1 MSRIP
6 SETLEKISSKVEA
19 ADIIGRYVQLKT
31 RGRKAIGLCPF
42 HNERTPSFSV
52 DLERGLWYC
61 FGCSEGGSVYNFLMR
76 IEGLNFPQ
84 AVKKL
89 ADEVGVPLELND
101 ADDPEARH
109 RDHLRE
115 LLERTAQYYSELLFR
130 SPLGQP
136 ARDYL
141 TGRGLTLET
150 AEKFRLGWAPA
161 SGDALARKLEG
172 AGYRVDDG
180 VQAGVVRQR
189 GKRDLLRGRLVF
201 PITTA
206 AGKVVAFGG
215 RIIEA
220 NPDKKVPKYLNTPE
234 TPVYSKR
241 EHLYGLSFHR
251 GEISRAKEALVMEG
265 YLDVIAVSQA
275 GYKLSVA
282 SLGTALTL
290 EQCRLLSRYAR
301 RVHLF
306 YDADRAGRSATEKA
320 IDLFEQAG
328 LLVNVSQ
335 LEQGE
340 DPDSIIQQK
349 GSEAF
354 GKLKDNTVGVVD
366 YLMTRKSEEFDLT
379 TRAGKDEF
387 SESVLPAIAKI
398 RDEKARND
406 YCRQIASKL
415 FINENV
421 ISDLVEKYRRGQ
433 KPKRLTQGV
442 TPRPKA
448 QTSLAFGEAPPE
460 VDEEQYSDPREGVAG
475 KDVTERRK
483 PARPAVRSR
492 SRSSLHAEERLLSLM
507 LRRPEWN
514 TLVFESLK
522 PEDLSRQ
529 ELSPFLEVLLQ
540 FRSIER
546 PLTWT
551 DLELDDQS
559 DEATWARLMAAE
571 VPEST
576 QADMERLISD
586 IKRNGLEPRY
596 EMIRQQVLEGMKT
609 GSIGPDSELYR
620 EYRDLQKRLKGT
632 RNE

>member
-6 SETLEKISSKVEA
+6 SETLDQISGKVDA
-19 ADIIGRYVQLKT
+19 AEVIGRYVQLKT

-42 HNERTPSFSV
+42 HGERTPSFSV

-89 ADEVGVPLELND
+89 ADEVGVSLELSD
-101 ADDPEARH
+101 TDDPEAKH
-109 RDHLRE
+109 RDRLRE
-115 LLERTAQYYSELLFR
+115 LLERTAQYYNELLLR
-130 SPLGQP
+130 SPLGAG

-141 TGRGLTLET
+141 EARGLSIET
-150 AEKFRLGWAPA
+150 AEKFRLGWAPP
-161 SGDALARKLEG
+161 SGDALAKKLLG
-172 AGYRVDDG
+172 AGYKMEEG
-180 VQAGVVRQR
+180 VEAGVVRER
-189 GKRDLLRGRLVF
+189 SGRDLLRGRLVF
-201 PITTA
+201 PITNA
-206 AGKVVAFGG
+206 PGKVVAFGG
-215 RIIEA
+215 RIIEESS
-220 NPDKKVPKYLNTPE
+220 DKRVPKYLNTPE
-234 TPVYSKR
+234 TAVYSKR

-275 GYKLSVA
+275 GFPLSVA
-282 SLGTALTL
+282 SLGTALTA

-340 DPDSIIQQK
+340 DPDSIIKSQ
-349 GSEAF
+349 GADAF
-354 GKLKDNTVGVVD
+354 GRLKDGTVGVVD
-366 YLMTRKSEEFDLT
+366 YLIEQKSREFDLSS
-379 TRAGKDEF
+379 RGGKDEF
-387 SESVLPAIAKI
+387 SESVLPAVAKI
-398 RDEKARND
+398 RDGKARDD
-406 YCRQIASKL
+406 YVRKIAGML
-415 FINENV
+415 FIKEEV
-421 ISDLVEKYRRGQ
+421 VSDLVHKYQRGQRPQRVSAPRTGGEFDYGEPPPEDSEEHYEDPRMTARKPRRG
-433 KPKRLTQGV
+433 
-442 TPRPKA
+442 
-448 QTSLAFGEAPPE
+448 
-460 VDEEQYSDPREGVAG
+460 
-475 KDVTERRK
+475 
-483 PARPAVRSR
+483 R

-507 LRRPEWN
+507 LKKPDWN
-514 TLVFESLK
+514 EIVFQSLK
-522 PEDLSRQ
+522 PEDLSRP
-529 ELSPFLEVLLQ
+529 ELRPFLEVLLQ
-540 FRSIER
+540 FRSNGK

-551 DLELDDQS
+551 DLNLDGQS

-571 VPEST
+571 VPESS

-596 EMIRQQVLEGMKT
+596 EMIRQQVLEGMSS
-609 GSIGPDSELYR
+609 GSVGPDSELYK
-620 EYRDLQKRLKGT
+620 EYLYLQKRLKGR

>member
-1 MSRIP
+1 VSRIP
-6 SETLEKISSKVEA
+6 SETLDKISSKVEA
-19 ADIIGRYVQLKT
+19 VDVIGRYVQLKT
-31 RGRKAIGLCPF
+31 RGRKATGLCPF

-76 IEGLNFPQ
+76 IEGLSFPQ

-89 ADEVGVPLELND
+89 ADEVGVPLELTD
-101 ADDPEARH
+101 TDDPEARH
-109 RDHLRE
+109 RDQLRE
-115 LLERTAQYYSELLFR
+115 LLERTAQYYSELLLR
-130 SPLGQP
+130 SPLGQR

-141 TGRGLTLET
+141 TNRGLTLET
-150 AEKFRLGWAPA
+150 AEKFRLGWAPE
-161 SGDALARKLEG
+161 SGDALAKKLEG
-172 AGYRVDDG
+172 AGYGIDDG
-180 VQAGVVRQR
+180 VEAGVVRQR
-189 GKRDLLRGRLVF
+189 GKRDLMRGRLIF

-215 RIIEA
+215 RIIEDS
-220 NPDKKVPKYLNTPE
+220 PDKKVPKYLNTPE
-234 TPVYSKR
+234 TSVYSKR

-251 GEISRAKEALVMEG
+251 GEISRSKEALVMEG

-290 EQCRLLSRYAR
+290 EQCKLLSRYAR

-328 LLVNVSQ
+328 LLVSVSQ

-340 DPDSIIQQK
+340 DPDSIIKDK
-349 GSEAF
+349 GPEAF
-354 GKLKDNTVGVVD
+354 GKLKGNTVGVVD

-387 SESVLPAIAKI
+387 SESVLPAIAKV

-406 YCRQIASKL
+406 YCRKIAAKL
-415 FINENV
+415 FIKENV

-433 KPKRLTQGV
+433 RPKRV
-442 TPRPKA
+442 TSAPET
-448 QTSLAFGEAPPE
+448 QTSFVYGEPPPE
-460 VDEEQYSDPREGVAG
+460 VDEEQYADPREG
-475 KDVTERRK
+475 KVTGR
-483 PARPAVRSR
+483 PVRPAVRSR

-507 LRRPEWN
+507 LKRPEWN
-514 TLVFESLK
+514 KLVFESLK

-529 ELSPFLEVLLQ
+529 ELRPFLEVLLQ

-551 DLELDDQS
+551 DLDLEDQS
-559 DEATWARLMAAE
+559 DETTWARLMAAE
-571 VPEST
+571 VPDSS

-596 EMIRQQVLEGMKT
+596 EMIRQQVLEGMKLGT
-609 GSIGPDSELYR
+609 VGPDSELYK
-620 EYRDLQKRLKGT
+620 EYRYLQKRLKGT

>member
-6 SETLEKISSKVEA
+6 TETLEMVSSKVDA
-19 ADIIGRYVQLKT
+19 AEIVGRYVQLKT

-61 FGCSEGGSVYNFLMR
+61 FGCSEGGSVYNFLMK
-76 IEGLNFPQ
+76 IEGLSFPQ

-89 ADEVGVPLELND
+89 ADEVGVPLELSD
-101 ADDPEARH
+101 TDDPEAKY
-109 RDHLRE
+109 RDRLRE
-115 LLERTAQYYSELLFR
+115 LLERTAQYYSELLLR
-130 SPLGQP
+130 SPLGQQ

-141 TGRGLTLET
+141 LERGLTMET
-150 AEKFRLGWAPA
+150 AEKFRLGWAPV
-161 SGDALARKLEG
+161 SGDALVRKLDG
-172 AGYRVDDG
+172 AGYSLEDG
-180 VQAGVVRQR
+180 IEAGVVRQR
-189 GKRDLLRGRLVF
+189 GGRDLLRGRLIF
-201 PITTA
+201 PITNA
-206 AGKVVAFGG
+206 PGKVVAFGG
-215 RIIEA
+215 RIIQDS
-220 NPDKKVPKYLNTPE
+220 PDKKIPKYLNTPE
-234 TPVYSKR
+234 TAVYSKR

-251 GEISRAKEALVMEG
+251 GEISRSKEALVMEG

-275 GYKLSVA
+275 GYPLSVA

-290 EQCRLLSRYAR
+290 EQCKLLARYAR

-328 LLVNVSQ
+328 LLVHVSQ

-340 DPDSIIQQK
+340 DPDSIIKKK
-349 GSEAF
+349 GPEAF
-354 GKLKDNTVGVVD
+354 GVLKDNTVAVVD
-366 YLMTRKSEEFDLT
+366 YLMARKSEEFDLT

-398 RDEKARND
+398 RDDKARDD
-406 YCRQIASKL
+406 YSRKVASML
-415 FINENV
+415 FIAENV
-421 ISDLVEKYRRGQ
+421 ISDLVHKYRRGQ
-433 KPKRLTQGV
+433 RPKRHSPRPDPVESGEFSFGEPPPEEDEAQYDDPRA
-442 TPRPKA
+442 TPRK
-448 QTSLAFGEAPPE
+448 SR
-460 VDEEQYSDPREGVAG
+460 PR
-475 KDVTERRK
+475 
-483 PARPAVRSR
+483 R

-507 LRRPEWN
+507 LKRPEWN
-514 TLVFESLK
+514 QLVFDSLK

-529 ELSPFLEVLLQ
+529 ELRPFLEVLLQ

-551 DLELDDQS
+551 DLDLDGQS

-571 VPEST
+571 VPESS

-586 IKRNGLEPRY
+586 IKRIGLKPRY
-596 EMIRQQVLEGMKT
+596 EMIRQQVLEGMKQGT
-609 GSIGPDSELYR
+609 VGPDSELYR
-620 EYRDLQKRLKGT
+620 EYRYLQKRLKGT